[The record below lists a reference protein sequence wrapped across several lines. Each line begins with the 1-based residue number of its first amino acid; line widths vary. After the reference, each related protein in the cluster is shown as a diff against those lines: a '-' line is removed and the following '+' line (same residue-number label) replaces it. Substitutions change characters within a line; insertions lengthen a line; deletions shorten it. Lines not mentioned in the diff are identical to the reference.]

1 MAFYTSVVVA
11 PLKSFANHSKNMQT
25 CFERIPSKA
34 DKKRFAARLRKIR
47 WRIYLKIRLKKRRLK
62 QTFDYY
68 QKQVERFLK
77 DFSTELQPK
86 ETSIWSGKLT
96 KTSADV
102 HTFIRNVKNV
112 TKKDVK
118 AQTCLECSNKL
129 DSVLFMLSSVLHLV
143 KTGEAKRNDLED
155 LAAKEKSEEPAAK
168 AAAKANIDAAEPVVK
183 VGDSSDETIAIRE
196 AFEGPNED
204 GYDEIVV
211 AVSVHEN
218 AFTEDVQVVKKPVDK
233 ESDDHNKRV
242 RNASNQ
248 FLASSGKLGKICPLG
263 IHVGYAIYDCGV
275 KCETLWTLW
284 SQV

>member
-1 MAFYTSVVVA
+1 
-11 PLKSFANHSKNMQT
+11 MQT

-143 KTGEAKRNDLED
+143 KTDQAKRNELEN
-155 LAAKEKSEEPAAK
+155 LATKEKSEATAAK
-168 AAAKANIDAAEPVVK
+168 AATKAKIDVAELSVK
-183 VGDSSDETIAIRE
+183 GEDSSDETFATRE
-196 AFEGPNED
+196 AFESPNED
-204 GYDEIVV
+204 GYDKIVV
-211 AVSVHEN
+211 TASVHKASVHN
-218 AFTEDVQVVKKPVDK
+218 ATNTEDAKKPADK
-233 ESDDHNKRV
+233 DSD
-242 RNASNQ
+242 
-248 FLASSGKLGKICPLG
+248 
-263 IHVGYAIYDCGV
+263 
-275 KCETLWTLW
+275 
-284 SQV
+284 